1 MEIDEQ
7 SLPRRWRCKDC
18 CVVLL
23 LCIMAANVWILLWL
37 GAASRAGP
45 DRDVSVELPNCRDAA
60 PGLWTATLA
69 HGLGSKGMLNPL
81 IIYLNR
87 YNR

>member
-7 SLPRRWRCKDC
+7 SLPRSWRCKDC

-37 GAASRAGP
+37 GAASRSGVEEVPQDLP
-45 DRDVSVELPNCRDAA
+45 DCRDAA

-69 HGLGSKGMLNPL
+69 HGLGLVTYTV
-81 IIYLNR
+81 YLMAAR
-87 YNR
+87 RGLLG